1 MTRFHQS
8 ASIGQGLLFVIMLLA
23 PWARGQESTVSD
35 QHSKDVSSAESAGQ
49 HNLTPA
55 EAERTVR
62 KALPSDQTG
71 IFASLTPPLPAQWP
85 PSPQPT
91 VVYFVYRTASLPTG
105 MNLSE
110 VYSPSAR
117 VELSLAPG
125 GEPSPEIKR
134 LEFHKLK
141 GAEDG
146 TVHSSTHEEME
157 QAEVELFRLRG
168 LPSGEASEIIQRAY
182 RAWIQDHPVISKAI
196 RPSFPEFFKW
206 LEEK

>member
-8 ASIGQGLLFVIMLLA
+8 ANIGQGLLFVIVLLA
-23 PWARGQESTVSD
+23 LSACGQESTVSD
-35 QHSKDVSSAESAGQ
+35 QDSKDVSSAESAGQ

-62 KALPSDQTG
+62 KALPSDQTAV
-71 IFASLTPPLPAQWP
+71 FSSLTPPLPAQWP
-85 PSPQPT
+85 PSPQPK
-91 VVYFVYRTASLPTG
+91 VVYFVYRMASLPTG
-105 MNLSE
+105 INLSE

-125 GEPSPEIKR
+125 SEVNPKIQH

-141 GAEDG
+141 GSEDG
-146 TVHSSTHEEME
+146 TVHSSTHREME
-157 QAEVELFRLRG
+157 QAEEELFRLRG
-168 LPSGEASEIIQRAY
+168 LPSGKASETIRRAY
-182 RAWIQDHPVISKAI
+182 GAWIQDHPVIAKAI
-196 RPSFPEFFKW
+196 RPSFPEFFRW